1 MSITYG
7 FFNSVNGDRV
17 YNADDFN
24 SCIDAIASNG
34 IFKRNG
40 GGLQVGVNTGMSVQI
55 LDGYARFNGYWIKN
69 DAITNL
75 TISAADATNPRI
87 DAVVLRVDTSARTVT
102 IAVKT
107 GTAAATPTSPEMT
120 RTETVKEY
128 CLATV
133 AVAANTTQIQQAN
146 ITDTRG
152 DADVCGWVKCG
163 ALVRYQSTKTLSTA
177 TTTMSIDIPEYS
189 SGDVLDVY
197 RAGMYLISGVDY
209 TNNNDGTITFP
220 SALSS
225 GTICCVVTKQSF

>member
-1 MSITYG
+1 MVNYG
-7 FFNSVNGDRV
+7 FFDSVNGDRV
-17 YNADDFN
+17 YNSAHFN
-24 SCIDAIASNG
+24 RCFDAIASDG
-34 IFKRNG
+34 VFKRFG
-40 GGLQVGVNTGMSVQI
+40 GALQVVLNTGMSVQV
-55 LDGYARFNGYWIKN
+55 LDGFARFAGYWIDN
-69 DAITNL
+69 DAFINL
-75 TISAADATNPRI
+75 DIAAASTQYARI
-87 DAVVLRVDTSARTVT
+87 DAVVVRVNISARTIEIV
-102 IAVKT
+102 VKQ
-107 GTAAATPTSPEMT
+107 GTAAATPTAPEMT

-209 TNNNDGTITFP
+209 TNNNDGTITFS